1 MKTKLFIAIAI
12 FTCVTIGRAQLSW
25 QPFAAAPKSYR
36 LDDFHFINP
45 RQGWAISPCYNYL
58 TPHKPGQIYKTND
71 GGVNW
76 QVLVNNSTTF
86 FRSIGFA
93 DSLTGWVGNLGDSV
107 STPDTIP
114 LYHTTDGGHTWH
126 PVTNIPNP
134 QPKGICGISVVTDSI
149 VYAYGRYYGPPVLLK
164 TVDKGAT
171 WTSTDMSPYASGL
184 VDAHF
189 FNKDTGFVTGCIGNT
204 STQQQQALILS
215 TFDGGATWQTRHIS
229 TRPDEEVWKI
239 SFPSR
244 NIGYASIEFQGYNPN
259 NVSTY
264 FLKTTDGGLTW
275 VDMPFLAPNTYYD
288 LEGIGF
294 INDSTGW
301 IGGDN
306 CAPTYK
312 TTNGGLT
319 WNPDLTLGT
328 RTSYYECSSGPAT
341 GIAMNRFR
349 RFGDTLM
356 YASGYTVCRLSAP
369 LVPIPYFKASAT
381 LACQGATI
389 TFSDSTSNTKVTS
402 WQWNFPGATLVS
414 GFNLTDSMP
423 QVTYSTPGMYA
434 VSYTASTTKGSASI
448 TKTNYINIASATAMY
463 NTAFTEG
470 FETASVPGADWSV
483 AHTPSNGV
491 NFSVTNTAA
500 ATGSKSIMI
509 DNFSNTPGDTS
520 YLMSPTFDLSAIG
533 SPILKFKMSYQQKA
547 TTNVDKLQIL
557 SSTDC
562 GTTWVS
568 RFGRAGTALQPA
580 TVTGQSTTPFIPT
593 ASQFATYTVN
603 IGPIASSTNAMFRF
617 VFFAGANGQGNNLY
631 IDDINVTNS
640 TVGIKNIETE
650 MDLEVYPNPSSG
662 NINIVFNL
670 NEKHNLAINV
680 IDMLGRVVEANPTQ
694 SYTSGQTHIT
704 LGNKT
709 NYQSGVY
716 FINIDVDGQHIS
728 KKIIIQQ

>member
-1 MKTKLFIAIAI
+1 MLQ
-12 FTCVTIGRAQLSW
+12 AQPSW
-25 QPFAAAPKSYR
+25 KPLATAPKSYR

-45 RQGWAISPCYNYL
+45 KQGWAISPCYNYL
-58 TPHKPGQIYKTND
+58 TPHKPGQIYKTRD
-71 GGVNW
+71 GGLNW
-76 QVLVNNSTTF
+76 QLLIDSSKTF

-93 DSLTGWVGNLGDSV
+93 DSLTGWVGNLADSTV
-107 STPDTIP
+107 TTDTIP
-114 LYHTTDGGHTWH
+114 LYHTTDGGTTWH

-149 VYAYGRYYGPPVLLK
+149 IYAYGRYYGPPVLLK
-164 TVDKGAT
+164 TIDKGAT

-204 STQQQQALILS
+204 SAQQQQALILS

-294 INDSTGW
+294 LNDSVGW

-312 TTNGGLT
+312 TINGGAT
-319 WNPDLTLGT
+319 WNPDLNLGV
-328 RTSYYECSSGPAT
+328 RASYYECSGGSNQ

-349 RFGDTLM
+349 RFGDSLM
-356 YASGYTVCRLSAP
+356 YGSGYTVCKLYP
-369 LVPIPYFKASAT
+369 PQVPVANFKASST
-381 LACQGATI
+381 WACIGAPI
-389 TFSDSTSNTKVTS
+389 TFFDNTSNTAVNA
-402 WQWNFPGATLVS
+402 WQWSFPSATLVS
-414 GFNLTDSMP
+414 GSTFTSATP
-423 QVTYSTPGMYA
+423 QVTYSASGMYA
-434 VSYTASTTKGSASI
+434 VSYTATNTKGSNSI
-448 TKTNYINIASATAMY
+448 TKTAYIRILPSTAMY

-470 FETASVPGADWSV
+470 FETTSVPGTDWFVS
-483 AHTPSNGV
+483 HTSSNGTD
-491 NFSVTNTAA
+491 FSVTNIAA
-500 ATGSKSIMI
+500 ATGSKSVMVN
-509 DNFSNTPGDTS
+509 NFSNTPADTS
-520 YLMSPTFDLSAIG
+520 YLVSPTFDLSAIG

-547 TTNVDKLQIL
+547 TTNVDKLQVL

-562 GTTWVS
+562 GATWVS
-568 RFGRAGTALQPA
+568 RFGRLGTALQPA

-603 IGPIASSTNAMFRF
+603 ISPIASSTNAMFRF
-617 VFFAGANGQGNNLY
+617 VFFADANGPGNNLY

-650 MDLEVYPNPSSG
+650 MDVEIYPNPSSG
-662 NINIVFNL
+662 NINVVFNL
-670 NEKHNLAINV
+670 NEKHNLTINV
-680 IDMLGRVVEANPTQ
+680 IDMLGRVVEANQTQ
-694 SYTSGQTHIT
+694 SYPSGQTRIT
-704 LGNKT
+704 FGNKT
-709 NYQSGVY
+709 NYQPGVY

-728 KKIIIQQ
+728 RKIIIQ